1 MRGAFSI
8 AYAVLISG
16 CAAFAGK
23 SDYRDYRAVRLAHDD
38 EQRLVAMQRYVDAH
52 PDGQWHDALQ
62 LERQRREREIF
73 EAHKSDR
80 KGLELYLAA
89 FPDGIFADQA
99 RSRLS
104 AIAVIEQRKRDE
116 AARAEQLRE
125 QRKQRDA
132 ELSRTWL
139 TRFLGYWAKTLLAI
153 DDWGAP
159 IEQVAQHNPEF
170 SRAFGRPP
178 RPRCTSDECVKY
190 YESSY
195 AVPVPGGTRIEREV
209 RLMLRLRLASGRL
222 TRAELLIP
230 QRGFSR
236 WAEIEERQP
245 IVDGDVEARQRA
257 LDFALGRLTPL
268 LDELAPNRQPL
279 PSYVHSPPGS
289 PRIGPTG
296 ELVDTTAADPGA
308 PSNRIQGNTQPK
320 QKDPTISEL
329 VAPAQPG
336 QTPDMVMNPLYV
348 GPDGRPLTPPP
359 ATATE
364 PDAAPSAKPND
375 GQGSPVMEL
384 APIVI
389 PRAPG
394 DAPAAAGQPAK
405 GAPEAPPETSA
416 LRHPGLTRAFSAS
429 GLRVVVFAAPSDAPD
444 PAYDGLIIER
454 AGPAEARKP
463 VPTQKQAA
471 PSSP

>member
-1 MRGAFSI
+1 MRGASFI
-8 AYAVLISG
+8 AFAVLISG
-16 CAAFAGK
+16 CAAFASK
-23 SDYRDYRAVRLAHDD
+23 SDYRDYRAVRLAADD

-62 LERQRREREIF
+62 AERQRREREIF

-80 KGLELYLAA
+80 AGLELYLAA
-89 FPDGIFADQA
+89 FPDGTFADQA

-116 AARAEQLRE
+116 AARAAQLQE

-139 TRFLGYWAKTLLAI
+139 TRFLGYWAKTLIAI
-153 DDWGAP
+153 DNWGAP

-209 RLMLRLRLASGRL
+209 RLLLRLRLASGRL

-257 LDFALGRLTPL
+257 LDFALGRLMPL
-268 LDELAPNRQPL
+268 LDELAPNSQPL
-279 PSYVHSPPGS
+279 VSYVLTDPGR

-296 ELVDTTAADPGA
+296 ELVDTTAADPSA
-308 PSNRIQGNTQPK
+308 PSNRIQGNEQTRL
-320 QKDPTISEL
+320 KDPTISEL
-329 VAPAQPG
+329 VAPAPPG

-359 ATATE
+359 TTGSE
-364 PDAAPSAKPND
+364 PGAEPNV

-384 APIVI
+384 APVVI

-394 DAPAAAGQPAK
+394 DERPSEPAK
-405 GAPEAPPETSA
+405 ADPGPPPEAAA

-429 GLRVVVFAAPSDAPD
+429 GLRIVVFAAPSDAPD
-444 PAYDGLIIER
+444 PAYDGLIVER
-454 AGPAEARKP
+454 AAPVDARKP
-463 VPTQKQAA
+463 VPPQTRATPKA
-471 PSSP
+471 P

>member
-1 MRGAFSI
+1 MRGALSI
-8 AYAVLISG
+8 ACAVLIAG
-16 CAAFAGK
+16 CAAVASK

-38 EQRLVAMQRYVDAH
+38 EQRLVAMQHYVDAH

-104 AIAVIEQRKRDE
+104 AIAVIEQRKHDE
-116 AARAEQLRE
+116 AVRAEQLRE

-139 TRFLGYWAKTLLAI
+139 TRFLGYWAKTMLAI

-209 RLMLRLRLASGRL
+209 RLLLRLTLASGRL

-257 LDFALGRLTPL
+257 LDFALSRLTPL
-268 LDELAPNRQPL
+268 LDELVPNRQSL
-279 PSYVHSPPGS
+279 PGYVLTPPGS

-308 PSNRIQGNTQPK
+308 PSNRIQGSTQ
-320 QKDPTISEL
+320 QRENEATISEL
-329 VAPAQPG
+329 VAPAPPAQN
-336 QTPDMVMNPLYV
+336 PDMVMNPLYV

-359 ATATE
+359 TTGTE
-364 PDAAPSAKPND
+364 PGSAPSAA
-375 GQGSPVMEL
+375 QGSPMMEL
-384 APIVI
+384 SPVVV

-394 DAPAAAGQPAK
+394 DAPAGQPPNA
-405 GAPEAPPETSA
+405 APQAPPETPA
-416 LRHPGLTRAFSAS
+416 LRHPGLTRAFAAS
-429 GLRVVVFAAPSDAPD
+429 GLRIVVFAAPSDAPD

-454 AGPAEARKP
+454 MP
-463 VPTQKQAA
+463 VPTQKRAA
-471 PSSP
+471 PSTP

>member
-1 MRGAFSI
+1 MRRAFQLSI
-8 AYAVLISG
+8 AVLLSG
-16 CAAFAGK
+16 CAAFASK
-23 SDYRDYRAVRLAHDD
+23 SDYRDYRAVRLAGGD
-38 EQRLVAMQRYVDAH
+38 EQRLVAMQHYVDAH
-52 PDGQWHDALQ
+52 PDGQWHDQLQ

-80 KGLELYLAA
+80 QGLELYLAA
-89 FPDGIFADQA
+89 FPDGAFADQA
-99 RSRLS
+99 RARLS

-116 AARAEQLRE
+116 AARAEQLQE
-125 QRKQRDA
+125 QRKQREA

-139 TRFLGYWAKTLLAI
+139 TRFVGYWTKTLLAI

-159 IEQVAQHNPEF
+159 IEQVAQQNAEF

-195 AVPVPGGTRIEREV
+195 AVPVPGGTRIERDV
-209 RLMLRLRLASGRL
+209 RLLLRLRLASGRL

-257 LDFALGRLTPL
+257 IDFALGRLTPL
-268 LDELAPNRQPL
+268 LDELAPTRQPL
-279 PSYVHSPPGS
+279 PGYVLADPGV
-289 PRIGPTG
+289 PGIGPTG

-308 PSNRIQGNTQPK
+308 PSNRIQGNAQPRE
-320 QKDPTISEL
+320 KDPTIKDL
-329 VAPAQPG
+329 VAPAPPG

-359 ATATE
+359 SAAQPGVQ
-364 PDAAPSAKPND
+364 PDS
-375 GQGSPVMEL
+375 GQGSEVMEL
-384 APIVI
+384 APVVI

-394 DAPAAAGQPAK
+394 DERASQPSPSAQSAPAPKSAAERQ
-405 GAPEAPPETSA
+405 
-416 LRHPGLTRAFSAS
+416 PGLVRAFSAA
-429 GLRVVVFAAPSDAPD
+429 GLRIIVFAAPSDASG

-454 AGPAEARKP
+454 IAPADARKSVSP
-463 VPTQKQAA
+463 QKRAA
-471 PSSP
+471 PPAVP